1 MLLNQYSGKRY
12 SYSYEPDTGNYLLY
26 KNNGMSHKILQGKD
40 ASLFRKQIE
49 YLSTLPSAQC
59 KDSKL
64 TEHIISIF
72 F

>member
-1 MLLNQYSGKRY
+1 MLLNQYNGKRY
-12 SYSYEPDTGNYLLY
+12 SFSYEAETGNYILI
-26 KNNGMSHKILQGKD
+26 KNNYKSHKILTGKD

-49 YLSTLPSAQC
+49 YLSSLPSTQS

-72 F
+72 L